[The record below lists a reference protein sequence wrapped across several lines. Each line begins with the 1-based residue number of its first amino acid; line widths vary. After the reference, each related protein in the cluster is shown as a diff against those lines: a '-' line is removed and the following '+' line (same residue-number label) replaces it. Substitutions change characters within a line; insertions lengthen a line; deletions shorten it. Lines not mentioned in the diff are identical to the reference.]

1 MQRYEYSVENPKKN
15 DYSVLWWLKISNF
28 APFFEFLCNYLMRF
42 LNKYLVVVGV
52 VLLLVSCRQRQERV
66 VTPYG
71 SVLDSVEVTEDF
83 DLPDIQT
90 NGELIMATV
99 SGPETYYDYHGR
111 QLGTQYLICQHF
123 ADSLGVRLRID
134 VCRDSAELR
143 RRLDEGEAD
152 LVAWPTPGEIEVGAE
167 KPELAEE
174 LALWYHPDRIAAA
187 KKEEQDLLTVKKVR
201 RRIFS
206 PMLDK
211 RGGIISHY
219 DQYFIAY
226 SRDIRWDWRLLAAQC
241 YQESTFDP
249 KAVSFAGAKGLMQI
263 MPGTADHLG
272 VSRSRLYEPE
282 ANIAA
287 ATKYIA
293 ELQRTFADIG
303 DHYER
308 TNFVLA
314 SYNGGAHHIRDA
326 MALAKRDGKNN
337 HRWGEVAPYVLKLA
351 QPKYYN
357 DPLVKYGYMRG
368 SETVDYVS
376 KISQRFAGYQ
386 GVKSPHMGFHVSK
399 PRKADQRKKK
409 YDLQN

>member
-1 MQRYEYSVENPKKN
+1 
-15 DYSVLWWLKISNF
+15 
-28 APFFEFLCNYLMRF
+28 MRF
-42 LNKYLVVVGV
+42 LNKYLVVVGAM
-52 VLLLVSCRQRQERV
+52 LLLVSCHQRQERV

-167 KPELAEE
+167 KPELAGE

-376 KISQRFAGYQ
+376 KIRQRFAGYQ

>member
-1 MQRYEYSVENPKKN
+1 
-15 DYSVLWWLKISNF
+15 
-28 APFFEFLCNYLMRF
+28 MRF
-42 LNKYLVVVGV
+42 LNKYLVVVGTM
-52 VLLLVSCRQRQERV
+52 LFLVSCHQRQERV

-152 LVAWPTPGEIEVGAE
+152 LVAWPTPGQFEVGAE

-376 KISQRFAGYQ
+376 KIRQRFAGYQ
-386 GVKSPHMGFHVSK
+386 GVKSPHMGFHSSK

>member
-1 MQRYEYSVENPKKN
+1 
-15 DYSVLWWLKISNF
+15 
-28 APFFEFLCNYLMRF
+28 MRF
-42 LNKYLVVVGV
+42 LNKYLVAVGAM
-52 VLLLVSCRQRQERV
+52 LLLVSCHQRQERV

-263 MPGTADHLG
+263 MQGTADHLG

-293 ELQRTFADIG
+293 ELQRTFADID

-357 DPLVKYGYMRG
+357 DPLVKYGYIRG

-376 KISQRFAGYQ
+376 KIRQRFAGYQ